1 MPSQG
6 EVLLHEKFQFS
17 GGSIGKKLLVV
28 LNNPKTRDPCLV
40 VKTTSQ
46 SQRYKK
52 VKIGCNPEREVFYLP
67 DSGKE
72 IIKGDTYIQLEEV
85 FELSVVNLTAS
96 VLKKELSF
104 IGKLTALTLAQLNN
118 CLKKVRKNIS
128 EKHYKMIFK

>member
-6 EVLLHEKFQFS
+6 EILLHEKFQFS
-17 GGSIGKKLLVV
+17 DGSIGKKLLVV

-52 VKIGCNPEREVFYLP
+52 VKVGCNPEKDVFYLP

-85 FELSVVNLTAS
+85 FELSVVDLTAS
-96 VLKKELSF
+96 VLKKELSS